1 MNLTQTREVTT
12 EIIKEAGELLKKY
25 FRTGSFT
32 SHSKGGTDFATQAD
46 DEIDLFLRE
55 KLQKAFPKT
64 KFLTEENAPKDFTS
78 FKDENDVWIIDP
90 IDGTTNFSRDDNHFA
105 ISVGLVDKGTTK
117 LGIVYLP
124 TEEDG
129 KLYFAQEDK
138 DGAYCNTTSIH
149 VSERTD
155 LQTISVG
162 FDWSWENEDRKKT
175 LRWLETIVDKI
186 RQPRSLGSASA
197 DLCLVAEGRLD
208 GYVNWGLKPWD
219 VAGAVIIL
227 QKAGG
232 KITTTTGIPWTVFDP
247 DIVATNGKLHD
258 ILLPFLKT

>member
-1 MNLTQTREVTT
+1 MDLTKTREIAT
-12 EIIKEAGELLKKY
+12 EIIREAGELLKTY
-25 FRTGSFT
+25 FRSGNFT

-55 KLQKAFPKT
+55 KLRKAFPQT
-64 KFLTEENAPKDFTS
+64 KFLTEENAPKDVGS
-78 FKDENDVWIIDP
+78 FKEENDVWIIDP
-90 IDGTTNFSRDDNHFA
+90 IDGTTNFSRGDDHFA
-105 ISVGLVDKGTTK
+105 ISVGLVDKGITK

-124 TEEDG
+124 IEEGG

-155 LQTISVG
+155 LQTVSVG
-162 FDWSWENEDRKKT
+162 FDWSWANEDRKKT
-175 LRWLETIVDKI
+175 LRWLETMVDKI
-186 RQPRSLGSASA
+186 RQPRSLGSASV

-208 GYVNWGLKPWD
+208 GYVNCGLKPWD
-219 VAGAVIIL
+219 VAGAAIIL

-232 KITTTTGIPWTVFDP
+232 KITTTAGTPWTVFDP
-247 DIVATNGKLHD
+247 DVVATNGKLHD
-258 ILLPFLKT
+258 TLLPLLKT